1 MLPQPTEKFLNVQ
14 SSRSGL
20 LEKYISSFA
29 ARLVAQG
36 YPRKSI
42 EYKVRLVAH
51 FGEWV
56 SQQNLNLQALSP
68 KIVEEFLL
76 HRSIKLIIRTGDT
89 GTLIRFMEFL
99 KEKGVLSSPPKQLQP
114 EQELPIDQRFKR
126 YLDRE
131 RGLVQSTVAGYLFL
145 IQKFLSATFGEG
157 LMRLEEL
164 CAANVTGF
172 ILLYARDMAPRTASV
187 MVTALRSFFRFLRFE
202 GIIEVDLAG
211 AALTVSN
218 RRLTEVPKSL
228 EPDDVDT
235 LLACSKCEGEIGL
248 RDYAILLLLSRLGLR
263 AGEVV
268 SLTLDDLDWDSGQI
282 TVHGKGLRTMQLPI
296 PQDVGNALV
305 SYLRHGRPICSDRHV
320 FIRSRAPRIGF
331 STSMAI
337 CDVVRRSLTRAGL
350 SPARK
355 GAHLLRHSLAVRMLR
370 SGASLAQIGDVL
382 GHQSPSTTEI
392 YAKVD
397 FGSLHELAMPWPV
410 GVS

>member
-1 MLPQPTEKFLNVQ
+1 MLPQSMEKFLNVQ

-20 LEKYISSFA
+20 LEKYIFSFA
-29 ARLVAQG
+29 ARLAAQG

-68 KIVEEFLL
+68 EMGEEFLL
-76 HRSIKLIIRTGDT
+76 HRSSRWIIRTGDT
-89 GTLIRFMEFL
+89 GTLIKFMENL
-99 KEKGVLSSPPKQLQP
+99 RECGVLPSHPVQLKP
-114 EQELPIDQRFKR
+114 AQELSIDQRFKR

-131 RGLVQSTVAGYLFL
+131 RGLAQSTVAGYLFL
-145 IQKFLSATFGEG
+145 IQQFLSATFGEG

-164 CAANVTGF
+164 CSANVTDF
-172 ILLYARDMAPRTASV
+172 ILKYARDKTPHTVSV
-187 MVTALRSFFRFLRFE
+187 LVTALRSFFRFLRFE

-211 AALTVSN
+211 AVLSVPN
-218 RRLTEVPKSL
+218 RRLTEIPKSL
-228 EPDDVDT
+228 EPDEVDT
-235 LLACSKCEGEIGL
+235 LLSHSKCEGEIGL

-282 TVHGKGLRTMQLPI
+282 TIHGKGLRTMQLPI
-296 PQDVGNALV
+296 LQDVGNALA
-305 SYLRHGRPICSDRHV
+305 SYLRHGRPMLSDRHV
-320 FIRSRAPRIGF
+320 FIRSRAPRVGF
-331 STSMAI
+331 STSTAI
-337 CDVVRRSLTRAGL
+337 CDVVRRALTRAGI
-350 SPARK
+350 SSARK

-392 YAKVD
+392 YTKVD

>member
-1 MLPQPTEKFLNVQ
+1 MLLQPTEKFLNIQ
-14 SSRSGL
+14 SNRSGL
-20 LEKYISSFA
+20 LKKYISNFA
-29 ARLVAQG
+29 TRLTTQG

-42 EYKVRLVAH
+42 EYKVRLVAY

-56 SQQNLNLQALSP
+56 SQQNLNLEALSQ

-76 HRSIKLIIRTGDT
+76 HRSCKWIIRTGDT
-89 GTLIRFMEFL
+89 GTLIRFIEYL
-99 KEKGVLSSPPKQLQP
+99 QECGVYSSRSKQLQP
-114 EQELPIDQRFKR
+114 AQELPIKQRFKR

-131 RGLVQSTVAGYLFL
+131 RGLVQSTVIRYLFSA
-145 IQKFLSATFGEG
+145 QQFLSATFGEG
-157 LMRLEEL
+157 LIRLEEL
-164 CAANVTGF
+164 CTANVTDF
-172 ILLYARDMAPRTASV
+172 ILLYAKDKTPHTVCV

-202 GIIEVDLAG
+202 GVIEVDLAG
-211 AALTVSN
+211 AALTVPN

-235 LLACSKCEGEIGL
+235 LLNCSKREGEIGL

-296 PQDVGNALV
+296 PQDVGNALA

-320 FIRSRAPRIGF
+320 FIRSRAPRVGF

-337 CDVVRRSLTRAGL
+337 CNVVRRALTRADL

>member
-1 MLPQPTEKFLNVQ
+1 MLPQPTEKFLNIQ
-14 SSRSGL
+14 SNRSGL
-20 LEKYISSFA
+20 LEKYIFSFA
-29 ARLVAQG
+29 ARLAAQG

-42 EYKVRLVAH
+42 EYKVRLIAY

-56 SQQNLNLQALSP
+56 SQQNLSLQALSP
-68 KIVEEFLL
+68 EKAEEFLL
-76 HRSIKLIIRTGDT
+76 HRSSRWIIRTGDK
-89 GTLIRFMEFL
+89 GTLIKFMGNLREC
-99 KEKGVLSSPPKQLQP
+99 GVLPSHTVQSG
-114 EQELPIDQRFKR
+114 QELSIDQRYKR

-131 RGLVQSTVAGYLFL
+131 RGLVQSTVVRYLFWA
-145 IQKFLSATFGEG
+145 QQFFSVTFGED
-157 LMRLEEL
+157 LIRLEEL
-164 CAANVTGF
+164 CTANVTNF
-172 ILLYARDMAPRTASV
+172 ILLYAQDKTPHTVCV
-187 MVTALRSFFRFLRFE
+187 MVTALRSLFRFLRFE
-202 GIIEVDLAG
+202 GVIELDLVG
-211 AALTVSN
+211 AALTVPN
-218 RRLTEVPKSL
+218 RRLTEIPKSL
-228 EPDDVDT
+228 EPDEVDT

-296 PQDVGNALV
+296 PQDVGSALA
-305 SYLRHGRPICSDRHV
+305 SYLRHGRPMCSDRHV

-337 CDVVRRSLTRAGL
+337 CDVVRRALTRAGL

>member
-1 MLPQPTEKFLNVQ
+1 
-14 SSRSGL
+14 
-20 LEKYISSFA
+20 
-29 ARLVAQG
+29 
-36 YPRKSI
+36 
-42 EYKVRLVAH
+42 
-51 FGEWV
+51 
-56 SQQNLNLQALSP
+56 
-68 KIVEEFLL
+68 
-76 HRSIKLIIRTGDT
+76 
-89 GTLIRFMEFL
+89 
-99 KEKGVLSSPPKQLQP
+99 
-114 EQELPIDQRFKR
+114 
-126 YLDRE
+126 
-131 RGLVQSTVAGYLFL
+131 
-145 IQKFLSATFGEG
+145 
-157 LMRLEEL
+157 
-164 CAANVTGF
+164 
-172 ILLYARDMAPRTASV
+172 

-211 AALTVSN
+211 AALTVPN
-218 RRLTEVPKSL
+218 RRLAGVPKSL
-228 EPDDVDT
+228 EPDEVDT
-235 LLACSKCEGEIGL
+235 LLSYSKREGEIGL

-296 PQDVGNALV
+296 LHDVGNALA

-320 FIRSRAPRIGF
+320 FIRSRAPRVGF

-337 CDVVRRSLTRAGL
+337 CDVVRRALTRAGL

-382 GHQSPSTTEI
+382 GHELPSTTEI